1 MICVRIGQR
10 DLLGY
15 AGGILFTNIQ
25 FISQV
30 LYKDF
35 VLFGSGGFG
44 FNLRFKPLAGG
55 GGGFGDLKPWF
66 QNSF

>member
-44 FNLRFKPLAGG
+44 FNLSFKPLAGG
-55 GGGFGDLKPWF
+55 GRGGGL
-66 QNSF
+66 

>member
-35 VLFGSGGFG
+35 VLFGSGG
-44 FNLRFKPLAGG
+44 
-55 GGGFGDLKPWF
+55 
-66 QNSF
+66 